1 MALHVYGVVSAAAPL
16 PGVLRGRREAPV
28 RLVAHG
34 DLAAVVSEVDA
45 DARVGRD
52 DLLAHARVL
61 ESLVE
66 ASTVLPVR
74 FGVIVETDEEVARNV
89 LEPGESGLTELLH
102 SFDGLIQLTVKAYHD
117 QDEALKHLLRERSE
131 LRVLRDHTGKGP
143 AFYPAQLRL
152 GEAIAA
158 GLETLVSSDAAML
171 DDQLIGIAERMV
183 LETSPVRTK
192 FLMQRCW
199 CSGRPAPGRMKRLRD
214 LAERCRTAFGC
225 ATSARSPRTRL
236 LTASWQVSRYG
247 PDHRYSHLAAG
258 SGEGRCLDC

>member
-1 MALHVYGVVSAAAPL
+1 MALHVYGVVSAAIRL

-28 RLVAHG
+28 RLVVHG

-45 DARVGRD
+45 DTRIRRD

-66 ASTVLPVR
+66 GATVLPMR
-74 FGVIVETDEEVARNV
+74 FGVIVETDEEAHNI
-89 LEPGESGLTELLH
+89 LEAGESGLNAVLH

-117 QDEALKHLLRERSE
+117 QDQALKHLLRERSD
-131 LRVLRDHTGKGP
+131 LRVLRDQTGKGP

-171 DDQLIGIAERMV
+171 HDQLTGIAERVV
-183 LETSPVRTK
+183 LGDVTGQNQVLNAALLVKRSARARTDEAMAR
-192 FLMQRCW
+192 LSRTL
-199 CSGRPAPGRMKRLRD
+199 PDRLRLRYIGPQPPYSFVD
-214 LAERCRTAFGC
+214 GELA
-225 ATSARSPRTRL
+225 
-236 LTASWQVSRYG
+236 
-247 PDHRYSHLAAG
+247 
-258 SGEGRCLDC
+258 GEPIWA

>member
-16 PGVLRGRREAPV
+16 PGVLRGRREASV

-52 DLLAHARVL
+52 DLVAHARVL

-131 LRVLRDHTGKGP
+131 LRVLRDQTGKGP

-171 DDQLIGIAERMV
+171 HDQLIGIAERMV
-183 LETSPVRTK
+183 LGDVIGQNQVLNAALLVQRSARTRTDEAIAR
-192 FLMQRCW
+192 LSRTL
-199 CSGRPAPGRMKRLRD
+199 PDRLRLRYIGPQPPYSFVD
-214 LAERCRTAFGC
+214 GELA
-225 ATSARSPRTRL
+225 
-236 LTASWQVSRYG
+236 
-247 PDHRYSHLAAG
+247 
-258 SGEGRCLDC
+258 GEPVWA

>member
-16 PGVLRGRREAPV
+16 PGVLRGRREALV

-34 DLAAVVSEVDA
+34 DLAVVVSEVDA

-117 QDEALKHLLRERSE
+117 QDEALKHLLRERAE
-131 LRVLRDHTGKGP
+131 LRVLRDQTGKGP

-171 DDQLIGIAERMV
+171 HDQLIGIAERMV
-183 LETSPVRTK
+183 LGDVTGQNQVLNAALLVQRSARTRTDEAIAR
-192 FLMQRCW
+192 LSRTL
-199 CSGRPAPGRMKRLRD
+199 PDRLRLRYIGPQPPYSFVD
-214 LAERCRTAFGC
+214 GELA
-225 ATSARSPRTRL
+225 
-236 LTASWQVSRYG
+236 
-247 PDHRYSHLAAG
+247 
-258 SGEGRCLDC
+258 GEPVWA